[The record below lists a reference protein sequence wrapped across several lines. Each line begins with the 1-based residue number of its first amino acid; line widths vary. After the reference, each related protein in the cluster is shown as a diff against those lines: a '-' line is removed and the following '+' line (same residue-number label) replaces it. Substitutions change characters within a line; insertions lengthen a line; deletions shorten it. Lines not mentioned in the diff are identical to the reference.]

1 MLQFCSSDFDGSPP
15 TKTKVTVFKFGQS
28 IGLELK
34 TSLKVLANRRHVVL
48 IKYLKRLKTLS
59 SRNQLVF

>member
-15 TKTKVTVFKFGQS
+15 TKVKVTVFKFGQS

-34 TSLKVLANRRHVVL
+34 TSLKVLANRVLVL
-48 IKYLKRLKTLS
+48 IK
-59 SRNQLVF
+59 

>member
-15 TKTKVTVFKFGQS
+15 TKVKVTVFKFGQS

-48 IKYLKRLKTLS
+48 IKYLKRP
-59 SRNQLVF
+59 

>member
-15 TKTKVTVFKFGQS
+15 TKIKVTVFKFGQS

-34 TSLKVLANRRHVVL
+34 ISLKVLVNRLHVVR
-48 IKYLKRLKTLS
+48 IK
-59 SRNQLVF
+59 